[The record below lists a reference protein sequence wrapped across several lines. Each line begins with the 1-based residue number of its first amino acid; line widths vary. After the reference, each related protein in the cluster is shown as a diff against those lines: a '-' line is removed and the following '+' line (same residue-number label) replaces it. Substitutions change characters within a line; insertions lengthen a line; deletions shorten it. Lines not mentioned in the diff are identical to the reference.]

1 MGNIFS
7 GLLGKQGSSEQQPDA
22 AGQSV
27 GDTGADGL
35 FSQLNERITSLENRI
50 DRLEEELRQLSKR
63 EQQSA
68 DVPKVDSKDN
78 ELTMPVYGQQRQ
90 LFLAAPTTD
99 GVFSHASPIEQI
111 GKSIY
116 QLTTIDGVNGSFI
129 LLDTPDAIATAMI
142 SVSQFIKPVCKV
154 GGNVSGYPRHI
165 ITEEEGTAV
174 KEGEHWKMMRKAQV
188 RFE

>member
-27 GDTGADGL
+27 GDTGADSL

-68 DVPKVDSKDN
+68 GVSKVDSKDN
-78 ELTMPVYGQQRQ
+78 ELTMSVYGQQRQ

-99 GVFSHASPIEQI
+99 GGRTDWEKHLSTYYNGW
-111 GKSIY
+111 GKRQFYLARYAGCHCYSY
-116 QLTTIDGVNGSFI
+116 DQCVAVYKT
-129 LLDTPDAIATAMI
+129 
-142 SVSQFIKPVCKV
+142 SV
-154 GGNVSGYPRHI
+154 
-165 ITEEEGTAV
+165 
-174 KEGEHWKMMRKAQV
+174 
-188 RFE
+188 